1 MEPYFT
7 RVSCEIMDQGLPPV
21 IEKEYLGYYESS
33 WDIRTN
39 VFIKNNLEKIK
50 AALQTYPSEY
60 CYYKMH
66 YVPQPTMLEL
76 GTEEEKWQNL
86 DEIAAEQRENTSMQE
101 GILYCM
107 LFQDRGKASSKRQR
121 MLVINVEDNT
131 PQAILAAIRYMAQ
144 FADKMKNELE
154 HGSGTIPYRYRRQWK
169 VDLAVEHKDLYD
181 SAFDW
186 LNGKNEMYFSQTI
199 LKYDEDSHRLWFVD
213 NKGNMD
219 EEFVSEYH
227 DLLAQAYYLLVWNHP
242 EGIKDSDL
250 YCDTDDTEKQTKIEA
265 LKEEFA
271 TYYNIINPYKDTPER
286 ALAYARRQAYS
297 FFSKECKSVRST
309 ARSRIKDAFIKH
321 ETNRVNSDYA
331 KKVAEYYA
339 FNAKEGKIKV
349 INRSTTILLPDSLMS
364 DRLKKHNAEHRDHED
379 KQS

>member
-7 RVSCEIMDQGLPPV
+7 RVSCEIMYERIPAA
-21 IEKEYLGYYESS
+21 IEEDYLGYYESN
-33 WDIRTN
+33 WDVRTN
-39 VFIKNNLEKIK
+39 EFIKSNYKKIQ
-50 AALQTYPSEY
+50 AALKTYPSEY
-60 CYYKMH
+60 CYYNFH
-66 YVPQPTMLEL
+66 YVSQPTVIEL
-76 GTEEEKWQNL
+76 GEEEVG
-86 DEIAAEQRENTSMQE
+86 EVAENQRENTSMQE
-101 GILYCM
+101 GILYCL
-107 LFQDRGKASSKRQR
+107 LFQDRGKVNSKWQR
-121 MLVINVEDNT
+121 LLVINVEDNT

-144 FADKMKNELE
+144 FADKMKNEVKY
-154 HGSGTIPYRYRRQWK
+154 GSGTIPVRYRRQWK
-169 VDLAVEHKDLYD
+169 VDLAVECKELYD

-186 LNGKNEMYFSQTI
+186 LEGKNEMYFSQPI

-213 NKGNMD
+213 CKGHMD

-242 EGIKDSDL
+242 EEGIKDSDL
-250 YCDTDDTEKQTKIEA
+250 YCDTDDAEKQARIKA

-271 TYYNIINPYKDTPER
+271 TYYNIINQYKDSPER
-286 ALAYARRQAYS
+286 ALEYARKQAYS

-321 ETNRVNSDYA
+321 ETDRVNSDYA
-331 KKVAEYYA
+331 KKVAQYYA

-349 INRSTTILLPDSLMS
+349 ANRSTTIILPDYLMS
-364 DRLKKHNAEHRDHED
+364 DRLKKYNIEHADNAD